1 MALVLAD
8 RVQETSTSTGSSLF
22 ALGGAVDG
30 FQTFNVGIGN
40 SNTTYYTITDGIN
53 WMDVIGTYTTANN
66 SLTVDTVLSSSAG
79 GTTAFNFS
87 TGIKNVFCTYPASK
101 SVYKDAS
108 NQVTLASQLNLT
120 NASNYNLYASG
131 AGANYLAGKT
141 GFGSTSLGG
150 VFGHVSNQLTL
161 SGATDCAAYGAINT
175 INSDV
180 TNTATIYK
188 SQPATQA
195 ASFTLP
201 TLIHFSAQQY
211 TIGLNSVVTNQYGF
225 LADSSLTNAANNNHG
240 FRGNIASGSNRYNLY
255 MAGTADNYLAGNLGI
270 GTSLA
275 SSKLHVRS
283 DGDALTIFGQFQN
296 RVSGANTGSV
306 LAFITSANNID
317 DNRYSYIGS
326 VTTGVGQNGNN
337 LVFASNANGQAA
349 VERMRIDSFGN
360 VGIGS
365 SPFSSTNLL
374 ISKNIT
380 GATSMTPVLASGTI
394 QSDVVTSVQM
404 YATFPSTAA
413 AAFTLNALTHF
424 NAAQGTIG
432 ATSSIITQYGF
443 SAGATLTGA
452 TSNNYGFIG
461 NIASGTGRY
470 NLYMNGTAPNYL
482 AGDLQLAKTVTAAG
496 TTGAQT
502 INKTTGTV
510 NFAAGAASLVVTNS
524 LVTANSIIIATVG
537 SNDTTMKSVQVVAA
551 AGSFTIYANAA
562 ATAETR
568 VNFLITN

>member
-108 NQVTLASQLNLT
+108 NQVTLAGQLNLT

-131 AGANYLAGKT
+131 AGANYLAG
-141 GFGSTSLGG
+141 SLGIG
-150 VFGHVSNQLTL
+150 NITTGASL
-161 SGATDCAAYGAINT
+161 SINKNITGGATSYGAVSTAVIQ
-175 INSDV
+175 SDV
-180 TNTATIYK
+180 TSNANIFFSLPY
-188 SQPATQA
+188 TQA
-195 ASFTLP
+195 ATFTL
-201 TLIHFSAQQY
+201 LSLRHFYASQS
-211 TIGLNSVVTNQYGF
+211 TIGAGSTVTNQYGF
-225 LADSSLTNAANNNHG
+225 FTESTLTGATNNYG
-240 FRGNIASGSNRYNLY
+240 FYGNIAAGTGRYNLY
-255 MAGTADNYLAGNLGI
+255 MGGTADNYLAGNLGI
-270 GTSLA
+270 GTTTLRSILTTAFSDATGNGITLVNTNTASLLTK
-275 SSKLHVRS
+275 SSNLNFSGTDTIGAYKSTGYIRMMPA
-283 DGDALTIFGQFQN
+283 DGDYISSNLIFGT
-296 RVSGANTGSV
+296 RGSDV
-306 LAFITSANNID
+306 VA
-317 DNRYSYIGS
+317 
-326 VTTGVGQNGNN
+326 
-337 LVFASNANGQAA
+337 
-349 VERMRIDSFGN
+349 ERMRIDSFGN
-360 VGIGS
+360 VGIG
-365 SPFSSTNLL
+365 T
-374 ISKNIT
+374 
-380 GATSMTPVLASGTI
+380 ATSAGQIFQINKNLTGSIGSTGIGITTSI
-394 QSDVVTSVQM
+394 QSDVTAQAALVSTYVVTQA
-404 YATFPSTAA
+404 ATFTLTSLKHYNANQG
-413 AAFTLNALTHF
+413 AFGLNSVVSA
-424 NAAQGTIG
+424 
-432 ATSSIITQYGF
+432 QYGYYVDP
-443 SAGATLTGA
+443 SLTGGVA
-452 TSNNYGFIG
+452 NYGFYSG
-461 NIASGTGRY
+461 IASGSNRY

-482 AGDLQLAKTVTAAG
+482 AGDLRLAKTVTAAG

-502 INKTTGTV
+502 IDKTTGTV
-510 NFAAGAASLVVTNS
+510 NFAAGASSLVVTNS

-537 SNDTTMKSVQVVAA
+537 SNDTAMKSVAVVAG